1 MLVRQKGSKCR
12 FLIATSSIEQHGHKG
27 RRTPGRR
34 PLNRAPG
41 GLDGQRFR
49 KRHINFKMPY
59 SRFRV
64 RFLHRKNFFPL
75 KLFSAFLIFSA
86 SRKEV
91 SGGTYDNGRTVC
103 SS

>member
-1 MLVRQKGSKCR
+1 
-12 FLIATSSIEQHGHKG
+12 
-27 RRTPGRR
+27 
-34 PLNRAPG
+34 
-41 GLDGQRFR
+41 
-49 KRHINFKMPY
+49 MPY

-91 SGGTYDNGRTVC
+91 LEALMTMGELFALATLLSVMFALAARWQNDDDGGLI
-103 SS
+103 